1 MVKECA
7 ELICNMQSDIKI
19 SVIVPHRCVDSILN
33 QTFRDFELI
42 LVDDGSTDSSSEICD
57 EYQLIDHRI
66 IVYHGENSGVNRA
79 RCIGVEHSKGE
90 YICFV
95 DADDYL
101 LPYYLETM
109 LIGIGHDGD
118 IAYAASGNDI
128 IDNITAIRM
137 LLRNLFDWGLPTK
150 LYRRGLL
157 MNEVLDTPR
166 IINIGEDLIG
176 NIKICLKAHN
186 VVFVKCDGY
195 IYTMNN
201 DSVTHTRKFS
211 LAYEEMFLSEVEK
224 ALNGSSID
232 FTEDLWVLKLRCWK
246 NLVLHGIKVE
256 RNMQWVRWVID
267 NARGKKITIGDK
279 IILNITDFY
288 LTYLVLKAIE
298 FCKSVIKYKC
308 H

>member
-1 MVKECA
+1 
-7 ELICNMQSDIKI
+7 MQCDIKI
-19 SVIVPHRCVDSILN
+19 SVIVPIYNSEKYLHRCIDSILN

-42 LVDDGSTDSSSEICD
+42 LVDDGSTDSSGVICD
-57 EYQLIDHRI
+57 DYQLMDYRI
-66 IVYHGENSGVNRA
+66 TVYHGENSGVTRA
-79 RCIGVEHSKGE
+79 RCIGVEHSNGE

-109 LIGIGHDGD
+109 LDGIGHNGD

-150 LYRRGLL
+150 LYKRTLL
-157 MNEVLDTPR
+157 VHEVLDTPR
-166 IINIGEDLIG
+166 KINIGEDLIG
-176 NIKICLKAHN
+176 NIKICLNAKN

-195 IYTMNN
+195 IYTMND

-211 LAYEEMFLSEVEK
+211 LAYEETFLSEVEK
-224 ALNGSSID
+224 ALKGSNID
-232 FTEDLWVLKLRCWK
+232 FTDDLWVLKLRCWK
-246 NLVLHGIKVE
+246 NLVLHGIKVD
-256 RNMQWVRWVID
+256 RNREWVRWVID
-267 NARGKKITIGDK
+267 NARGKKKTIGDK
-279 IILNITDFY
+279 IILNIISFY
-288 LTYLVLKAIE
+288 LAYLVLKAIE
-298 FCKSVIKYKC
+298 LCKSVIKYKC